1 MCRVVLADDEHLEIE
16 ALKIIIN
23 EKVKNVDI
31 VGEAYNGE
39 DVIKI
44 NESLNPDV
52 IFMDIIMPGID
63 GLEVAQ
69 IIKEKD
75 SSKKIVLMSVYDD
88 FELVQRALK
97 IKVDDYLLKP
107 IKPEK
112 VIMLLKEFIDEDKIF
127 NSENNISVYK
137 IDELECALS
146 YIEKNFRKNI
156 TLNDVANYVN
166 FSSTYLSKLFKNNIG
181 INFNKYITKRRIK
194 EATLI
199 LENKNISVND
209 LAFQIGYNEPSY
221 FCKVFKK
228 EKGVTPLEYRK
239 KVNDKKV

>member
-156 TLNDVANYVN
+156 TLNEVANYVN

-239 KVNDKKV
+239 KVNNKKV

>member
-156 TLNDVANYVN
+156 TLNEVANYVN

-228 EKGVTPLEYRK
+228 K
-239 KVNDKKV
+239 KE

>member
-1 MCRVVLADDEHLEIE
+1 MCRIVLADDEHLEIE

-112 VIMLLKEFIDEDKIF
+112 IVTLLKEFIDEDEIF

-156 TLNDVANYVN
+156 TLNEVANYVN

-239 KVNDKKV
+239 KVNNKKV